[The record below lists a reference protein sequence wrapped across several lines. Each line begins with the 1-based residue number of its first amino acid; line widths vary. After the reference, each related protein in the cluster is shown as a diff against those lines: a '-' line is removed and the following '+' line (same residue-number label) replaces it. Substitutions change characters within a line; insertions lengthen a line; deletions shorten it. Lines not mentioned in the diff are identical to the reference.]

1 MLKRPVLLLAIA
13 AAAPA
18 LAQTAASP
26 AYTPVRWNEDYGYL
40 KDTAKRTDPFDPIK
54 NIPLGPEGF
63 YLDVGG
69 QVRERYEY
77 FNNNN
82 FDAGPQDEDG
92 YFLHRILLHTD
103 LHLGPNLRVFA
114 QGKSSLIDDRDGG
127 PRPQDADE
135 VDVQQLFFD
144 VKVPL
149 PTGAKDSST
158 LRVGRQDLIYGAQR
172 FISPLD
178 WTNARRTFEGFKLST
193 AIGSQTI

>member
-1 MLKRPVLLLAIA
+1 MLKRPILLFAVA
-13 AAAPA
+13 AAAPV
-18 LAQTAASP
+18 LAQTAPPP
-26 AYTPVRWNEDYGYL
+26 AYTPVRWNEDFSYL
-40 KDTAKRTDPFDPIK
+40 KDSSRRADLFDPIK
-54 NIPLGPEGF
+54 YIPLGGDSF
-63 YLDVGG
+63 YLTVGG

-135 VDVQQLFFD
+135 
-144 VKVPL
+144 
-149 PTGAKDSST
+149 
-158 LRVGRQDLIYGAQR
+158 
-172 FISPLD
+172 
-178 WTNARRTFEGFKLST
+178 
-193 AIGSQTI
+193 